1 MDPTHNAKPRFVDY
15 ARIFLRG
22 FTIVTLTAMNTSQI
36 AQHDWF
42 PAFVVG
48 YLISAVWWSN
58 AHSAGVTELPHAG
71 PVYAFGAAC
80 GTVFGMLLAEAIRF
94 VRS

>member
-1 MDPTHNAKPRFVDY
+1 MAPKFTDY
-15 ARIFLRG
+15 FRLFLRG
-22 FTIVTLTAMNTSQI
+22 FVIVTFTSMNTSQI
-36 AQHDWF
+36 AGDEWL

-58 AHSAGVTELPHAG
+58 AHSAGVTNLRGAG
-71 PVYAFGAAC
+71 IIYAFGAAC
-80 GTVFGMLLAEAIRF
+80 GTVFGMLLAHLIRY